1 MEKNYKYSS
10 NHGFDLDVTIG
21 KFAEQANGECYI
33 RSGDTSLLVTAVA
46 SEKPREGI
54 DFFPLICDFQE
65 KLYAVGKIPG
75 GFLKR
80 EGKASDE
87 ATLISRQMDRPLRPL
102 FPENYYNDVQVI
114 ATVLSMDE
122 DNKPDCLSTIGASI
136 ALGISDIPFN
146 GPVAAVSVGF
156 VDGNFIIN
164 PNEEQRE
171 KSLLD
176 LTVAGSKDA
185 INMVEAGAN
194 ELTEDQMLEAMLL
207 AHEEIGH
214 ICEFTQLIIDEIGK
228 EKNLVEV
235 IVPSEL
241 EEKIIAEFSE
251 DIKGSI
257 RTTDKMERG
266 EAMFN
271 IEEAAKERFLEEYP
285 DSEDEIHRVID
296 DIMKK
301 EVRRMISIDKIRPD
315 GREMKE
321 IRPLSAEVGT
331 LPRVHGS
338 GLFKRG
344 QTQVL
349 SVVTLGSTADVQ
361 IIDGL
366 NRKEIQKRYMH
377 QYNFPPFSVGDV
389 KPLRA
394 PGRREIGHGH
404 LAERALIPVLP
415 DPSEF
420 PYTIRVVS
428 EVLSSNG
435 SSSQASICGST
446 LSLMDAGVPIKKPVA
461 GIAMG
466 LIKEEDSISILTD
479 IQGLEDHLGDMD
491 FKVAG
496 TRDGI
501 TALQMDMKISGITRE
516 VLEES
521 LDNAK
526 EARMQILDLID
537 KTIESPRED
546 ISDFAPRLF
555 TIDIDPEKVRDVIG
569 SGGKTINKII
579 DETGVTIETEDDGH
593 ITVASVDGE
602 SGKRA
607 IEMIKSIVTDPK
619 AGDVYTG
626 KVTRIMNFGAFVE
639 IAIGKEGLLHI
650 SQIDHKRVEKVEDI
664 LNVGDEVTVKVTE
677 IDRQGRINLSRKAL
691 LEKPEGSESDDKDDH
706 RQRRDN
712 KRRNDKSEAW
722 PADEDPRNLNN

>member
-1 MEKNYKYSS
+1 MVKTYKYESKL
-10 NHGFDLDVTIG
+10 GKDFEVTIG

-33 RSGDTSLLVTAVA
+33 KSGDTSLLVTAVA

-102 FPENYYNDVQVI
+102 FPENYYNDVQII

-122 DNKPDCLSTIGASI
+122 DNLPDPLTTIGASI
-136 ALGISDIPFN
+136 ALGISDIPID
-146 GPVAAVSVGF
+146 GPVGACMVGK
-156 VDGNFIIN
+156 VGDELIIN
-164 PNEEQRE
+164 PNKEERE
-171 KSLLD
+171 KSSLE
-176 LTVAGSKDA
+176 LTVAGKKGA
-185 INMVEAGAN
+185 INMVEAGAK
-194 ELTEDQMLEAMLL
+194 EISEEEMLEAMLL
-207 AHEEIGH
+207 ALEEIGN
-214 ICEFTQLIIDEIGK
+214 ISDFIRTIIDDIGK
-228 EKNLVEV
+228 EKIEV
-235 IVPSEL
+235 DGIEETEL
-241 EEKIIAEFSE
+241 DRKISADFEEE
-251 DIKGSI
+251 IKNSI
-257 RTTDKMERG
+257 RTTDKTER
-266 EAMFN
+266 EDNIFN
-271 IEEAAKERFLEEYP
+271 IEEAAKEKYLEEYP
-285 DSEDEIHRVID
+285 ESEDEIHRRID
-296 DIMKK
+296 NIMKK

-315 GREMKE
+315 GRDLTE
-321 IRPLSAEVGT
+321 IRPLSAEAGL

-338 GLFKRG
+338 GLFQRG

-349 SVVTLGSTADVQ
+349 SVVTLGSPADVQ

-366 NRKEIQKRYMH
+366 NREEIQKRYIH
-377 QYNFPPFSVGDV
+377 QYNFPPFCVGDV
-389 KPLRA
+389 RPLRG
-394 PGRREIGHGH
+394 PGRREIGHGR

-415 DPSEF
+415 DEKDF

-446 LSLMDAGVPIKKPVA
+446 LSLMDAGVPISKPVA

-466 LIKEEDSISILTD
+466 LIKEDDSISILTD

-501 TALQMDMKISGITRE
+501 TALQMDMKIDGITRE

-521 LDNAK
+521 LNDAHS
-526 EARMQILDLID
+526 ARMRILDVIESAID
-537 KTIESPRED
+537 KPRGD
-546 ISDFAPRLF
+546 ISDYAPRLF

-579 DETGVTIETEDDGH
+579 DATGVKIETEDDGH
-593 ITVASVDGE
+593 ITVASEDGE
-602 SGKRA
+602 SGKKA

-619 AGDVYTG
+619 PGDIYTG
-626 KVTRIMNFGAFVE
+626 KVVRIMNFGAFVE

-650 SQIDHKRVEKVEDI
+650 SQIDHHRVEKVEDV
-664 LNVGDEVTVKVTE
+664 LSVGDEVKVKVTE

-691 LEKPEGSESDDKDDH
+691 LEKPE
-706 RQRRDN
+706 
-712 KRRNDKSEAW
+712 AW
-722 PADEDPRNLNN
+722 PVDESPYRKDKKDK

>member
-1 MEKNYKYSS
+1 MVKTYKYTSKL
-10 NHGFDLDVTIG
+10 GKDFEVTIG

-33 RSGDTSLLVTAVA
+33 RSGDTSMLVTAVA

-75 GFLKR
+75 GFLRR
-80 EGKASDE
+80 EGKSSDE

-102 FPENYYNDVQVI
+102 FPENYYNDVQII

-122 DNKPDCLSTIGASI
+122 DNLPDPLTTIGASI
-136 ALGISDIPFN
+136 ALGISDIPFD
-146 GPVAAVSVGF
+146 GPVGACMVGKIG
-156 VDGNFIIN
+156 DKLIIN
-164 PNEEQRE
+164 PNKEERE
-171 KSLLD
+171 KSTLE
-176 LTVAGSKDA
+176 LTVAGKKGA

-194 ELTEDQMLEAMLL
+194 ELSESDMLEAMLL
-207 AHEEIGH
+207 ALEEIGH
-214 ICEFTQLIIDEIGK
+214 ISDFIQTIIDDIGK
-228 EKNLVEV
+228 EKAEV
-235 IVPSEL
+235 SEI
-241 EEKIIAEFSE
+241 EETELDRLISKDFEQ
-251 DIKGSI
+251 DIKDSI
-257 RTTDKMERG
+257 RTTDKTER
-266 EAMFN
+266 EDNIFR
-271 IEEAAKERFLEEYP
+271 IEEEAKAKYLEEYP
-285 DSEDEIHRVID
+285 ESEDEIHRRID
-296 DIMKK
+296 NIMKK

-315 GREMKE
+315 GRDLTE
-321 IRPLSAEVGT
+321 IRPLSAEAGL

-349 SVVTLGSTADVQ
+349 SVVTLGSPADVQ

-366 NRKEIQKRYMH
+366 NREEITKRYMH
-377 QYNFPPFSVGDV
+377 QYNFPPFCVGDV
-389 KPLRA
+389 RPLRG
-394 PGRREIGHGH
+394 PGRREIGHGR
-404 LAERALIPVLP
+404 LAERALVPVLP
-415 DPSEF
+415 DESEF

-466 LIKEEDSISILTD
+466 LIKEDDSISILTD

-516 VLEES
+516 VLEKS
-521 LDNAK
+521 LADAHD
-526 EARMQILDLID
+526 ARMRILDV
-537 KTIESPRED
+537 IETAIKSPRAD
-546 ISDFAPRLF
+546 ISDYAPRLY

-579 DETGVTIETEDDGH
+579 DATGVKIETEDDGH
-593 ITVASVDGE
+593 ITVASDNGE
-602 SGKRA
+602 SGKKA
-607 IEMIKSIVTDPK
+607 IEMIKAIVTDPK
-619 AGDVYTG
+619 PGDIYTG
-626 KVTRIMNFGAFVE
+626 KVVRIMNFGAFVE

-650 SQIDHKRVEKVEDI
+650 SQIDHHRVEKVEDV
-664 LNVGDEVTVKVTE
+664 LSVGDEVKVKVTE

-691 LEKPEGSESDDKDDH
+691 LEKPE
-706 RQRRDN
+706 
-712 KRRNDKSEAW
+712 AW
-722 PADEDPRNLNN
+722 PVDESPYKKNKDK

>member
-10 NHGFDLDVTIG
+10 NHGFDLEVTIG

-33 RSGDTSLLVTAVA
+33 KCGDTSLLVTAVA

-114 ATVLSMDE
+114 ATVFSMDE

-146 GPVAAVSVGF
+146 GPVAAVSVGY
-156 VDGNFIIN
+156 VGGEYIIN

-171 KSLLD
+171 KSLLE

-194 ELTEDQMLEAMLL
+194 ELTEDKMLEAMLI

-214 ICEFTQLIIDEIGK
+214 ICDFIQTIIDEIGK
-228 EKNLVEV
+228 EKNMVEV

-241 EEKIIAEFSE
+241 EEKIVAEYSE
-251 DIKGSI
+251 AIKGSI

-266 EAMFN
+266 EAIFN
-271 IEEAAKERFLEEYP
+271 IEEAAKEKFLEDYP
-285 DSEDEIHRVID
+285 ESEDEIHRVID

-315 GREMKE
+315 GRQMKE

-349 SVVTLGSTADVQ
+349 SVVTLGSPADVQ

-377 QYNFPPFSVGDV
+377 QYNFPPFSVGDI

-394 PGRREIGHGH
+394 PGRREIGHGR

-415 DPSEF
+415 ELSEF

-521 LDNAK
+521 LANAK
-526 EARMQILDLID
+526 EARMQILDLIES
-537 KTIESPRED
+537 TIQNPRED
-546 ISDFAPRLF
+546 ISEFAPRLF

-650 SQIDHKRVEKVEDI
+650 SQIDHKRVGKVEDV
-664 LNVGDEVTVKVTE
+664 LSVGDEVKVEVTE
-677 IDRQGRINLSRKAL
+677 IDKQGRINLSRKAL
-691 LEKPEGSESDDKDDH
+691 LPKPERDE
-706 RQRRDN
+706 RQERKERPR
-712 KRRNDKSEAW
+712 KQEAW
-722 PADEDPRNLNN
+722 PADEDPRDHNN

>member
-1 MEKNYKYSS
+1 MEKNYKYTS
-10 NHGFDLDVTIG
+10 NHGYELEVTIG

-33 RSGDTSLLVTAVA
+33 KNGETSLLVTAVA

-87 ATLISRQMDRPLRPL
+87 GTLISRQMDRPLRPL

-114 ATVLSMDE
+114 ATVFSMDE
-122 DNKPDCLSTIGASI
+122 DHKPDCLSTIGASI
-136 ALGISDIPFN
+136 ALGISDIPFA
-146 GPVAAVSVGF
+146 GPVAAVSVGY
-156 VDGNFIIN
+156 VDGKLIVN
-164 PNEEQRE
+164 PNEEER
-171 KSLLD
+171 KNSKLD
-176 LTVAGSKDA
+176 LTVAGTADA

-194 ELTEDQMLEAMLL
+194 ELTEEEMLEAMLL
-207 AHEEIGH
+207 AHEEIGQ
-214 ICEFTQLIIDEIGK
+214 ICKFTQSIIDEIVK

-235 IVPSEL
+235 ELTSEL
-241 EEKIIAEFSE
+241 EEKIIEEYSD
-251 DIKGSI
+251 DIKSSI

-266 EAMFN
+266 EAIFN
-271 IEEAAKERFLEEYP
+271 IEEAAKEKYLEEYP
-285 DSEDEIHRVID
+285 ESEDEIHRVID
-296 DIMKK
+296 NIMKK

-315 GREMKE
+315 GRDLKE
-321 IRPLSAEVGT
+321 IRPLSAEAG
-331 LPRVHGS
+331 LIPRVHGS

-349 SVVTLGSTADVQ
+349 SITTLGSPADVQ

-366 NRKEIQKRYMH
+366 NREEIHKRYMH

-404 LAERALIPVLP
+404 LAERALVPVLP
-415 DPSEF
+415 EQSDF

-466 LIKEEDSISILTD
+466 LIKEEESISILTD

-501 TALQMDMKISGITRE
+501 TALQMDMKISGISRE
-516 VLEES
+516 ILEES
-521 LDNAK
+521 LQNAK
-526 EARMQILDLID
+526 QARMQILDLIES
-537 KTIESPRED
+537 TINSPRED
-546 ISDFAPRLF
+546 ISDYAPRLF

-579 DETGVTIETEDDGH
+579 DETGVSIETEDDGH
-593 ITVASVDGE
+593 ITVAANDGT
-602 SGKRA
+602 SGKKA
-607 IEMIKSIVTDPK
+607 IEMIRAIVTDPK
-619 AGDVYTG
+619 VGDIYTG
-626 KVTRIMNFGAFVE
+626 KVTKIMNFGAFVE

-650 SQIDHKRVEKVEDI
+650 SQIDHARTDKVEDV
-664 LNVGDEVTVKVTE
+664 LAVGDEVRVKITE

-691 LEKPEGSESDDKDDH
+691 LEKSEKEE
-706 RQRRDN
+706 N
-712 KRRNDKSEAW
+712 KRDANHKKEAW
-722 PADEDPRNLNN
+722 PSDEDPRNK

>member
-1 MEKNYKYSS
+1 MVKTYKYESKL
-10 NHGFDLDVTIG
+10 GKDFEITIG

-33 RSGDTSLLVTAVA
+33 KSGDTSLLVTAVA

-102 FPENYYNDVQVI
+102 FPENYYNDVQII

-122 DNKPDCLSTIGASI
+122 DNLPDPLTTIGASI
-136 ALGISDIPFN
+136 ALGISDIPFD
-146 GPVAAVSVGF
+146 GPVGACMVGK
-156 VDGNFIIN
+156 VGDKLIIN
-164 PNEEQRE
+164 PNNEERE
-171 KSLLD
+171 KSRLE
-176 LTVAGSKDA
+176 LTVAGKKGA
-185 INMVEAGAN
+185 INMVEAGAK
-194 ELTEDQMLEAMLL
+194 EITEEEMLEAMLL
-207 AHEEIGH
+207 ALEEIGN
-214 ICEFTQLIIDEIGK
+214 ISDFIQTIIDDIGK
-228 EKNLVEV
+228 EKIEV
-235 IVPSEL
+235 AQIEETEL
-241 EEKIIAEFSE
+241 DRKISADFEEE
-251 DIKGSI
+251 IKNSI
-257 RTTDKMERG
+257 RTTDKTER
-266 EAMFN
+266 EDNIFN
-271 IEEAAKERFLEEYP
+271 IEEAAKEKYLEEYP
-285 DSEDEIHRVID
+285 ESEDEIHRRID
-296 DIMKK
+296 NIMKK

-315 GREMKE
+315 GRDLTE
-321 IRPLSAEVGT
+321 IRPLSAEAGL

-338 GLFKRG
+338 GLFQRG

-349 SVVTLGSTADVQ
+349 SVVTLGSPADVQ

-366 NRKEIQKRYMH
+366 NREEIQKRYIH
-377 QYNFPPFSVGDV
+377 QYNFPPFCVGDV
-389 KPLRA
+389 RPLRG
-394 PGRREIGHGH
+394 PGRREIGHGR
-404 LAERALIPVLP
+404 LAERALQPVLP
-415 DPSEF
+415 DEKDF

-446 LSLMDAGVPIKKPVA
+446 LSLMDAGVPISKPVA

-466 LIKEEDSISILTD
+466 LIKEDDSISILTD

-501 TALQMDMKISGITRE
+501 TALQMDMKIDGITRE

-521 LDNAK
+521 LNDAHS
-526 EARMQILDLID
+526 ARMRILDVIESAID
-537 KTIESPRED
+537 KPRSD
-546 ISDFAPRLF
+546 ISDYAPRLF

-579 DETGVTIETEDDGH
+579 DATGVKIETEDDGH
-593 ITVASVDGE
+593 ITVASDDGE
-602 SGKRA
+602 SGKKA

-619 AGDVYTG
+619 PGDIYTG
-626 KVTRIMNFGAFVE
+626 KVVRIMNFGAFVE

-650 SQIDHKRVEKVEDI
+650 SQIDHHRVEKVEDV
-664 LNVGDEVTVKVTE
+664 LSVGDEVKVKVTE

-691 LEKPEGSESDDKDDH
+691 LEKPE
-706 RQRRDN
+706 
-712 KRRNDKSEAW
+712 AW
-722 PADEDPRNLNN
+722 PVDESPYRKDKKDK

>member
-1 MEKNYKYSS
+1 MVKTYKYTSKL
-10 NHGFDLDVTIG
+10 GKDFEVTIG

-33 RSGDTSLLVTAVA
+33 RSGDTSMLVTAVA

-75 GFLKR
+75 GFLRR
-80 EGKASDE
+80 EGKSSDE

-102 FPENYYNDVQVI
+102 FPENYYNDVQII

-122 DNKPDCLSTIGASI
+122 DNLPDPLTTIGASI
-136 ALGISDIPFN
+136 ALGISDIPFD
-146 GPVAAVSVGF
+146 GPVGACMVGKIG
-156 VDGNFIIN
+156 DKLIIN
-164 PNEEQRE
+164 PNKEERE
-171 KSLLD
+171 KSTLE
-176 LTVAGSKDA
+176 LTVAGKKGA
-185 INMVEAGAN
+185 INMVEAGAD
-194 ELTEDQMLEAMLL
+194 ELSESDMLEAMLL
-207 AHEEIGH
+207 ALEEIGH
-214 ICEFTQLIIDEIGK
+214 ISDFIQTIIDDIGK
-228 EKNLVEV
+228 EKAEV
-235 IVPSEL
+235 SEI
-241 EEKIIAEFSE
+241 EETELDRKILADFEQ
-251 DIKGSI
+251 DIKDSI
-257 RTTDKMERG
+257 RTTDKTER
-266 EAMFN
+266 EDNIFR
-271 IEEAAKERFLEEYP
+271 IEEEAKAKYLEEYP
-285 DSEDEIHRVID
+285 ESEDEIHRRID
-296 DIMKK
+296 NIMKK

-315 GREMKE
+315 GRDLTE
-321 IRPLSAEVGT
+321 IRPLSAEAGL

-349 SVVTLGSTADVQ
+349 SVVTLGSPADVQ

-366 NRKEIQKRYMH
+366 NREEITKRYMH
-377 QYNFPPFSVGDV
+377 QYNFPPFCVGDV
-389 KPLRA
+389 RPLRG
-394 PGRREIGHGH
+394 PGRREIGHGR
-404 LAERALIPVLP
+404 LAERALVPVLP
-415 DPSEF
+415 DESEF

-466 LIKEEDSISILTD
+466 LIKEDDSISILTD

-516 VLEES
+516 VLEKS
-521 LDNAK
+521 LADAHD
-526 EARMQILDLID
+526 ARMRILDV
-537 KTIESPRED
+537 IETAIKSPRAD
-546 ISDFAPRLF
+546 ISDYAPRLY
-555 TIDIDPEKVRDVIG
+555 TIDIDSEKVRDVIG

-579 DETGVTIETEDDGH
+579 DATGVKIETEDDGH
-593 ITVASVDGE
+593 ITVASDNGE
-602 SGKRA
+602 SGKKA

-619 AGDVYTG
+619 PGDIYTG
-626 KVTRIMNFGAFVE
+626 KVVRIMNFGAFVE

-650 SQIDHKRVEKVEDI
+650 SQIDHHRVEKVEDV
-664 LNVGDEVTVKVTE
+664 LSVGDEVKVKVTE

-691 LEKPEGSESDDKDDH
+691 LEKPE
-706 RQRRDN
+706 
-712 KRRNDKSEAW
+712 AW
-722 PADEDPRNLNN
+722 PVDESPYKKNKDK

>member
-1 MEKNYKYSS
+1 MVKTYKYESKL
-10 NHGFDLDVTIG
+10 GKDFEVTIG

-33 RSGDTSLLVTAVA
+33 KSGDTSLLVTAVA

-102 FPENYYNDVQVI
+102 FPENYYNDVQII

-122 DNKPDCLSTIGASI
+122 DNLPDPLTTIGASI
-136 ALGISDIPFN
+136 ALGISDIPFD
-146 GPVAAVSVGF
+146 GPVGACMVGK
-156 VDGNFIIN
+156 VGDKLIIN
-164 PNEEQRE
+164 PNKEERE
-171 KSLLD
+171 KSSLE
-176 LTVAGSKDA
+176 LTVAGKKGA
-185 INMVEAGAN
+185 INMVEAGAK
-194 ELTEDQMLEAMLL
+194 EISEGEMLEAMLL
-207 AHEEIGH
+207 ALEEIGN
-214 ICEFTQLIIDEIGK
+214 ISDFIQTIIDDIGK
-228 EKNLVEV
+228 EKIEV
-235 IVPSEL
+235 DGIEETEL
-241 EEKIIAEFSE
+241 DRKISADFEEE
-251 DIKGSI
+251 IKNSI
-257 RTTDKMERG
+257 RTADKTER
-266 EAMFN
+266 EDNIFN
-271 IEEAAKERFLEEYP
+271 IEEAAKEKYLEEYP
-285 DSEDEIHRVID
+285 ESEDEIHRRID
-296 DIMKK
+296 NIMKK

-315 GREMKE
+315 GRDLTE
-321 IRPLSAEVGT
+321 IRPLSAEAGL

-338 GLFKRG
+338 GLFQRG

-349 SVVTLGSTADVQ
+349 SVVTLGSPADVQ

-366 NRKEIQKRYMH
+366 NREEIQKRYIH
-377 QYNFPPFSVGDV
+377 QYNFPPFCVGDV
-389 KPLRA
+389 RPLRG
-394 PGRREIGHGH
+394 PGRREIGHGR

-415 DPSEF
+415 DEKDF

-446 LSLMDAGVPIKKPVA
+446 LSLMDAGVPISKPVA

-466 LIKEEDSISILTD
+466 LIKEDDSISILTD

-501 TALQMDMKISGITRE
+501 TALQMDMKIDGITRE

-521 LDNAK
+521 LNDAHS
-526 EARMQILDLID
+526 ARMRILDVIESAID
-537 KTIESPRED
+537 KPRSD
-546 ISDFAPRLF
+546 ISDYAPRLF

-579 DETGVTIETEDDGH
+579 DATGVKIETEDDGH
-593 ITVASVDGE
+593 ITVASEDGE
-602 SGKRA
+602 SGKKA

-619 AGDVYTG
+619 PGDIYTG
-626 KVTRIMNFGAFVE
+626 KVVRIMNFGAFVE

-650 SQIDHKRVEKVEDI
+650 SQIDHHRVEKVEDV
-664 LNVGDEVTVKVTE
+664 LSVGDEVKLKVTE
-677 IDRQGRINLSRKAL
+677 IDRQGRINLSRKVL
-691 LEKPEGSESDDKDDH
+691 LEKPE
-706 RQRRDN
+706 
-712 KRRNDKSEAW
+712 AW
-722 PADEDPRNLNN
+722 PVDESPYRKDKKDK

>member
-1 MEKNYKYSS
+1 MVKNYKYVSK
-10 NHGFDLDVTIG
+10 NGYELEVTIG
-21 KFAEQANGECYI
+21 KFAEQANGACLI
-33 RSGDTSLLVTAVA
+33 QSGDTSLLVTAVA

-75 GFLKR
+75 GFLRR

-114 ATVLSMDE
+114 ATVLSMDH
-122 DNKPDCLSTIGASI
+122 DHLPDPLTTIGASI
-136 ALGISDIPFN
+136 ALGISDIPFD
-146 GPVAAVSVGF
+146 GPVGACMVGK
-156 VDGNFIIN
+156 VDGKLVIN
-164 PNEEQRE
+164 PNEEDRN
-171 KSLLD
+171 KSSLE
-176 LTVAGSKDA
+176 LTVAGKKGA

-194 ELTEDQMLEAMLL
+194 ELDESEMLEAMLL
-207 AHEEIGH
+207 GLDEIGDVSDF
-214 ICEFTQLIIDEIGK
+214 IQGIIDEIGK
-228 EKNLVEV
+228 EKKEVEAHEE
-235 IVPSEL
+235 SEL
-241 EEKIIAEFSE
+241 DRLIAENFA
-251 DIKGSI
+251 DQIKNSI
-257 RTTDKMERG
+257 RTTDKTER
-266 EAMFN
+266 EENIFN
-271 IEEAAKERFLEEYP
+271 IEEAAKEKFLADFEGC
-285 DSEDEIHRVID
+285 EDEIHRKID

-315 GREMKE
+315 GRDMTE
-321 IRPLSAEVGT
+321 IRPLSAEAGL

-338 GLFKRG
+338 GLFQRG

-349 SVVTLGSTADVQ
+349 SVVTLGSPADSQ

-366 NRKEIQKRYMH
+366 NVEDVQKRYMH
-377 QYNFPPFSVGDV
+377 QYNFPPFCVGDV
-389 KPLRA
+389 RPLRG

-404 LAERALIPVLP
+404 LAERALVPVLP
-415 DPSEF
+415 DESEF

-446 LSLMDAGVPIKKPVA
+446 LSLMDAGVPIRKPVA

-466 LIKEEDSISILTD
+466 LIKEDDSISILTD

-501 TALQMDMKISGITRE
+501 TALQMDMKISGITKE

-521 LDNAK
+521 LADAK
-526 EARMQILDLID
+526 DARFRILDVIESAID
-537 KTIESPRED
+537 KPRAEL
-546 ISDFAPRLF
+546 SEYAPRLY

-579 DETGVTIETEDDGH
+579 DATGVKIETEDNGH
-593 ITVASVDGE
+593 ITVASENGE
-602 SGKRA
+602 SGKKA
-607 IEMIKSIVTDPK
+607 IEMIRSIVTDPK
-619 AGDVYTG
+619 PGDIYEG
-626 KVTRIMNFGAFVE
+626 KVVRIMNFGAFVE

-650 SQIDHKRVEKVEDI
+650 SQIDHRRVEKVEDE
-664 LNVGDEVTVKVTE
+664 LAVGDTVRVKVTE

-691 LEKPEGSESDDKDDH
+691 IEKPESHKS
-706 RQRRDN
+706 
-712 KRRNDKSEAW
+712 NDKREAW
-722 PADEDPRNLNN
+722 PVDESPYRNNK

>member
-1 MEKNYKYSS
+1 MVKTYKYESKL
-10 NHGFDLDVTIG
+10 GKDFEVTIG

-33 RSGDTSLLVTAVA
+33 KSGDTSLLVTAVA

-102 FPENYYNDVQVI
+102 FPENYYNDVQII

-122 DNKPDCLSTIGASI
+122 DNLPDPLTTIGASI
-136 ALGISDIPFN
+136 ALGISDIPFD
-146 GPVAAVSVGF
+146 GPVGACMVGK
-156 VDGNFIIN
+156 VGDKLIIN
-164 PNEEQRE
+164 PNKEERE
-171 KSLLD
+171 KSSLE
-176 LTVAGSKDA
+176 LTVAGKKGA
-185 INMVEAGAN
+185 INMVEAGAK
-194 ELTEDQMLEAMLL
+194 EISEEEMLEAMLL
-207 AHEEIGH
+207 ALEEIGN
-214 ICEFTQLIIDEIGK
+214 ISDFIQTIIDDIGK
-228 EKNLVEV
+228 EKIEV
-235 IVPSEL
+235 DGAEETEL
-241 EEKIIAEFSE
+241 DRKISADFEEE
-251 DIKGSI
+251 IKNSI
-257 RTTDKMERG
+257 RTTDKTER
-266 EAMFN
+266 EDNIFN
-271 IEEAAKERFLEEYP
+271 IEEAAKEKYLEEYP
-285 DSEDEIHRVID
+285 ESEDEIHRRID
-296 DIMKK
+296 NIMKK

-315 GREMKE
+315 GRDLTE
-321 IRPLSAEVGT
+321 IRPLSAEAGL

-338 GLFKRG
+338 GLFQRG

-349 SVVTLGSTADVQ
+349 SVVTLGSPADVQ

-366 NRKEIQKRYMH
+366 NREEIQKRYIH
-377 QYNFPPFSVGDV
+377 QYNFPPFCVGDV
-389 KPLRA
+389 RPLRG
-394 PGRREIGHGH
+394 PGRREIGHGR

-415 DPSEF
+415 DEKDF

-446 LSLMDAGVPIKKPVA
+446 LSLMDAGVPISKPVA

-466 LIKEEDSISILTD
+466 LIKEDDSISILTD

-501 TALQMDMKISGITRE
+501 TALQMDMKIDGITRE

-521 LDNAK
+521 LNDAHS
-526 EARMQILDLID
+526 ARMRILDVIESAID
-537 KTIESPRED
+537 KPRSD
-546 ISDFAPRLF
+546 ISNYAPRLF

-579 DETGVTIETEDDGH
+579 DATGVKIETEDDGH
-593 ITVASVDGE
+593 ITVASEDGE
-602 SGKRA
+602 SGKKA
-607 IEMIKSIVTDPK
+607 IDMIKSIVTDPK
-619 AGDVYTG
+619 PGDIYTG
-626 KVTRIMNFGAFVE
+626 KVVRIMNFGAFVE

-650 SQIDHKRVEKVEDI
+650 SQIDHHRVEKVEDV
-664 LNVGDEVTVKVTE
+664 LSVGDEVKVKVTE

-691 LEKPEGSESDDKDDH
+691 LEKPE
-706 RQRRDN
+706 
-712 KRRNDKSEAW
+712 AW
-722 PADEDPRNLNN
+722 PVDESPYRKDKKDK

>member
-10 NHGFDLDVTIG
+10 SHGFNLDVTIG

-122 DNKPDCLSTIGASI
+122 DNLPDCLSTIGASI
-136 ALGISDIPFN
+136 ALGISDIPFY

-156 VDGNFIIN
+156 VDGKFIIN
-164 PNEEQRE
+164 PNEKERE
-171 KSLLD
+171 ISKLD

-194 ELTEDQMLEAMLL
+194 ELTEEQMLEAMLL

-214 ICEFTQLIIDEIGK
+214 ICEFTQSIIDEIGK

-241 EEKIIAEFSE
+241 EEKIIAEYQE
-251 DIKGSI
+251 DVKNSI
-257 RTTDKMERG
+257 RTTDKMQRED
-266 EAMFN
+266 AITN
-271 IEEAAKERFLEEYP
+271 IENQAREKFLEEYP
-285 DSEDEIHRVID
+285 ESEDEIHRVID

-315 GREMKE
+315 GRAMKE

-349 SVVTLGSTADVQ
+349 SVVTLGSPADVQ
-361 IIDGL
+361 VIDGL
-366 NRKEIQKRYMH
+366 NRKEITKRYMH
-377 QYNFPPFSVGDV
+377 QYNFPGYSTGEPKS
-389 KPLRA
+389 PRS
-394 PGRREIGHGH
+394 PGRREIGHGA

-415 DPSEF
+415 DEEEF

-435 SSSQASICGST
+435 SSSMASTCGST
-446 LSLMDAGVPIKKPVA
+446 LALMDAGVPIKKPVS

-466 LIKEEDSISILTD
+466 LIERVNDDGTSDYAILSD
-479 IQGLEDHLGDMD
+479 IQGMEDFLGDMD
-491 FKVAG
+491 FKVTG
-496 TRDGI
+496 TEDGV
-501 TALQMDMKISGITRE
+501 TAMQMDIKVHGLSRE
-516 VLEES
+516 ILEKALIQAKVGRAHILKNMLEEIS
-521 LDNAK
+521 APRK
-526 EARMQILDLID
+526 ELSPYAPRCISMRVDPD
-537 KTIESPRED
+537 KIRLVIGPGGKNVNKIVEETGCKID
-546 ISDFAPRLF
+546 ISDDDVGLIMIYSEDKEGAEKAKKM
-555 TIDIDPEKVRDVIG
+555 IDYLTADV
-569 SGGKTINKII
+569 
-579 DETGVTIETEDDGH
+579 EV
-593 ITVASVDGE
+593 
-602 SGKRA
+602 
-607 IEMIKSIVTDPK
+607 
-619 AGDVYTG
+619 G
-626 KVTRIMNFGAFVE
+626 KVYEGEVKRIMNFGAFIE
-639 IAIGKEGLLHI
+639 ILPDKEGLLHI
-650 SQIDHKRVEKVEDI
+650 SKISDKRIDKVTDVLNIGDKVE
-664 LNVGDEVTVKVTE
+664 VKVTE
-677 IDRQGRINLSRKAL
+677 IDSQNRINLTRKDL
-691 LEKPEGSESDDKDDH
+691 
-706 RQRRDN
+706 N
-712 KRRNDKSEAW
+712 K
-722 PADEDPRNLNN
+722 